1 MIDLE
6 KLIARWAPAFSGQ
19 ADIAGIS
26 GTAMASLDTFLAIEE
41 KTNEPTVTMLTA
53 EARLML
59 AEIRARRNL
68 HDQALE
74 DLHSLV
80 RLALELRTYGRAR
93 GALSETHEAWVRAG
107 KPEGAQAPA
116 FVAWMEA
123 RAAHHRALDRIE
135 AIAVQLAGGDVGMVC
150 GTEEVAGG

>member
-19 ADIAGIS
+19 ADIDGLA
-26 GTAMASLDTFLAIEE
+26 GTALTAIEE
-41 KTNEPTVTMLTA
+41 ALDTPAIAFGGEVMRNLVA
-53 EARLML
+53 EV
-59 AEIRARRNL
+59 RARRNL
-68 HDQALE
+68 HDHALE
-74 DLHSLV
+74 DLHALV

-135 AIAVQLAGGDVGMVC
+135 AIAVQLAGGDLRKVC
-150 GTEEVAGG
+150 ESEVADG